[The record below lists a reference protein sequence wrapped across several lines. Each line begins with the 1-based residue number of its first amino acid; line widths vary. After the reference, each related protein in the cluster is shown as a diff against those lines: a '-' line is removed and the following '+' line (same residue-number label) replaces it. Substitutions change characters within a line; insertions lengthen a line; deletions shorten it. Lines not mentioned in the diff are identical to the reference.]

1 MPNPA
6 RPQATAAWLDALSDG
21 PIGVSVARRSGL
33 STGRIHA
40 AVSANEVVCLRR
52 GIVISR
58 RRWESGDANARHRW
72 APAAALL
79 AFPEACAS
87 HESAARLH
95 GLPDFGLREI
105 DVSGFP
111 EVHITRLGAARKEHW
126 LRVHGCER
134 PPECVVVA
142 GDVPVTNLIRTSIEL
157 GAARSLRRS
166 LVFIDSAMRL
176 AIVESAPGVSE
187 RAAVLDGARR
197 AWATD
202 QWNEALRTYAGR
214 RWVTHVR
221 EAVERAD
228 PASESTLESMSRAEI
243 ISAGL
248 PRPKCG
254 LPIRGDDGQLYSAD
268 MVWERERVI
277 GEADGHGK
285 YAGREDFVREKVR
298 QEAIEAAGWRVVRW
312 GWREGVTEPAIMLRR
327 FTHSGSRRRGVSP

>member
-72 APAAALL
+72 ALAAALL

-202 QWNEALRTYAGR
+202 QWNEALRHMRGVVGSRMCARPSSGPIPLRSRPLSRCRGR
-214 RWVTHVR
+214 RSSPRDCRGRNAVYQF
-221 EAVERAD
+221 EATTVSST
-228 PASESTLESMSRAEI
+228 PPTWSGSGSESSVKLTVMASTQAARTSSGR
-243 ISAGL
+243 
-248 PRPKCG
+248 RCG
-254 LPIRGDDGQLYSAD
+254 
-268 MVWERERVI
+268 
-277 GEADGHGK
+277 
-285 YAGREDFVREKVR
+285 
-298 QEAIEAAGWRVVRW
+298 
-312 GWREGVTEPAIMLRR
+312 
-327 FTHSGSRRRGVSP
+327 RRRLRLLAGAL